1 MPSNGENRHCPYY
14 NRGMNCKQCNR
25 DNQPMGPAPGCH
37 DGCDYKKR
45 KDCCAVPEPI
55 QCITQPDSKRPGLVR
70 FNYGGHSVDFDFTN
84 LVQQVQTDTSLS
96 INQANRTMDYNAE
109 RHIDSFSASELGS
122 ILHVGDLGDVDITR
136 IKNNSL
142 LFYQQDSNCGQG
154 CEGLHNSWTTW
165 SLNDTNG
172 QTGSLQSVLG
182 FDSVTG
188 APRGLE
194 IPAKPNQFYSL
205 GWNAQDK
212 LGYIQPAEFTSF
224 PYDTDGYA
232 WITCVDPTTRQL
244 GYVKVKK
251 GTAITV

>member
-1 MPSNGENRHCPYY
+1 
-14 NRGMNCKQCNR
+14 
-25 DNQPMGPAPGCH
+25 MGPTPSCY
-37 DGCDYKKR
+37 DERKR
-45 KDCCAVPEPI
+45 KKKAECCGIPEPI
-55 QCITQPDSKRPGLVR
+55 QCITQPDSRRPGLVR

-84 LVQQVQTDTSLS
+84 LIRQVQSDTSQS
-96 INQANRTMDYNAE
+96 IDQTNRTWNYNAE
-109 RHIDSFSASELGS
+109 RHIDSFSASQIGS
-122 ILHVGDLGDVDITR
+122 ILHLGDLGDVDITG

-172 QTGSLQSVLG
+172 QSGSLQSVLG
-182 FDSVTG
+182 FSPVTG
-188 APRGLE
+188 TPVGLE
-194 IPAKPNQFYSL
+194 IPSKPNQFYFL

-212 LGYIQPAEFTSF
+212 LGYIQPAEFTAF
-224 PYDTDGYA
+224 PYDTDNYA

-251 GTAITV
+251 GTTITV